1 MFLNELDTMDM
12 DKLRYKPFMPR
23 QPRLDAPGTLHHVM
37 GRGIEKIK
45 IFRDKNDREDFIR
58 RIEEL
63 CSQGAWIMYAWAL
76 LSNHFHIL
84 VRTGNQSLSTNMR
97 RLLTGYVINFNRR
110 HKRYGHL
117 FQNRY
122 KSIICEDDPYLLEL
136 TRYIHLNPLRAGMV
150 TNKEDLDTY
159 PWTGHS
165 AILGKL
171 KRGWQDSDTILAY
184 FGSKRTEAL
193 SGYNRFVEQGITQ
206 GKRKELVGGGLIRSL
221 GGWSQVVSLRR
232 KGEKV
237 ASDQRIL
244 GSSEFVKTLLEESDE
259 REKETLR
266 FTTKA
271 PDLASLAQQVSRDE
285 GITEEELKSGSR
297 RGKISRA
304 RRLFCQLSV
313 VKMGYPGAQ
322 VARLL
327 GVSTSAVV
335 RAANSEE
342 LPEVGNYL

>member
-1 MFLNELDTMDM
+1 
-12 DKLRYKPFMPR
+12 MPGPSY
-23 QPRLDAPGTLHHVM
+23 QT
-37 GRGIEKIK
+37 I
-45 IFRDKNDREDFIR
+45 
-58 RIEEL
+58 
-63 CSQGAWIMYAWAL
+63 
-76 LSNHFHIL
+76 HIL
-84 VRTGNQSLSTNMR
+84 VRTGNQPLSTNMR

-136 TRYIHLNPLRAGMV
+136 TRYIHLNPLRAGIV
-150 TNKEDLDTY
+150 ENTKDLDTY
-159 PWTGHS
+159 PWAGHS
-165 AILGKL
+165 AIVGKL

-184 FGSKRTEAL
+184 FGRSKREAIL
-193 SGYNRFVEQGITQ
+193 GYNQFVGQGIMQ

-221 GGWSQVVSLRR
+221 GDWSQVVSLRR

-244 GSSEFVKTLLEESDE
+244 GSSEFVKTLLKEGNEQ
-259 REKETLR
+259 EKETLR
-266 FTTKA
+266 FTTKVT
-271 PDLASLAQQVSRDE
+271 DLASLARQISRNE
-285 GITEEELKSGSR
+285 GITETELKSGSR
-297 RGKISRA
+297 RRKISKA
-304 RRLFCQLSV
+304 RRLFCQLPV

-335 RAANSEE
+335 RAAHSAE
-342 LPEVGNYL
+342 LPEVENYL